1 MIQLST
7 YSKGETK
14 NYNLTQEQH
23 NLHTHLKDEFKGL
36 VIRNFMISILALF
49 IGLICM
55 VLLIFQYTRKCA
67 FICLIVTFLL
77 WTFHYMYV
85 NYRGKQISVE
95 ENALLK
101 PLEIK

>member
-1 MIQLST
+1 MNHFSI
-7 YSKGETK
+7 YSKGEDK
-14 NYNLTQEQH
+14 KYNLTQEQYKLY
-23 NLHTHLKDEFKGL
+23 NHLSDEFKGL
-36 VIRNFMISILALF
+36 LIRNFMISILALF

-77 WTFHYMYV
+77 RTFHYLYV

-95 ENALLK
+95 INALLK

>member
-7 YSKGETK
+7 YSKGEHK
-14 NYNLTQEQH
+14 KYNLTQEQY
-23 NLHTHLKDEFKGL
+23 NLHTHLNNEFKGL
-36 VIRNFMISILALF
+36 VICNFMILILALF
-49 IGLICM
+49 IGSICM
-55 VLLIFQYTRKCA
+55 ALLIFQYTRKCS

-77 WTFHYMYV
+77 WTFRQVYV

-95 ENALLK
+95 DNALLK